1 MQESITSLKG
11 VKLML
16 PANLKEGLI
25 LKQDT
30 KDTAKTFVFETIF
43 AWIQNGGLVAFFNL
57 RFYVRVIPL
66 QLIPFFGSPEAFR
79 KLVSGI

>member
-1 MQESITSLKG
+1 MAIYLLNLLVHVQESITSLKG

-16 PANLKEGLI
+16 PANLKKGLI

-43 AWIQNGGLVAFFNL
+43 A
-57 RFYVRVIPL
+57 
-66 QLIPFFGSPEAFR
+66 
-79 KLVSGI
+79 